1 MKYSLAHLLL
11 SQATKPH
18 VTVSGGEDG
27 NRGVA
32 LIAGALFV
40 AAIFAVGFY
49 LGRKTSHRK

>member
-1 MKYSLAHLLL
+1 MKYSLAHLVLT
-11 SQATKPH
+11 QANKPQ
-18 VTVSGGEDG
+18 VTVTGGEDG

-49 LGRKTSHRK
+49 IGRKTANRK